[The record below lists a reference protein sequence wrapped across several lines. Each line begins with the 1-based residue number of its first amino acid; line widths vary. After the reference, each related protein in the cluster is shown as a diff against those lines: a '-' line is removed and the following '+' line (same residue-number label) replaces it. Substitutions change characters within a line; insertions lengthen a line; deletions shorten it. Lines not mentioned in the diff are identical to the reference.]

1 MSIHQFRLQFPRLRR
16 RLVFAAAVLFMVS
29 ASSAAQDQPPE
40 EVRAIVE
47 GTWRLVE
54 WHVGDRILRPPE
66 TEGRWMVHDGWVMAI
81 RHRQGADGYESTAGY
96 GPYRWGAASWTYGY
110 ERSEGRRGPTPEA
123 APLRVTESPLRT
135 FEITREGDHLIL
147 EDADRTLR
155 WDYDVPGRRFTLM
168 GRDRRVIRVY
178 ERLAP

>member
-1 MSIHQFRLQFPRLRR
+1 MLTGARDSGSAGEVLYRLYRGVQWNTSHVLRGS
-16 RLVFAAAVLFMVS
+16 LTLGM
-29 ASSAAQDQPPE
+29 
-40 EVRAIVE
+40 
-47 GTWRLVE
+47 
-54 WHVGDRILRPPE
+54 
-66 TEGRWMVHDGWVMAI
+66 I

-123 APLRVTESPLRT
+123 APLRVTEIPLRT